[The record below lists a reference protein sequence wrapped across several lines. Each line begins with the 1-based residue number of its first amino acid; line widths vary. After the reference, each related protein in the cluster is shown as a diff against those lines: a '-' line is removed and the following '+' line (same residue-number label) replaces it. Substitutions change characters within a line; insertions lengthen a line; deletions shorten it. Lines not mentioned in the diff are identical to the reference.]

1 MNDDRLDQLLRASL
15 AWQADRDAR
24 RAPSLE
30 RSVHVVADRLGQPR
44 SRPGT
49 IGWVRQ
55 GWTSGL
61 QIALTLLLLTLLAI
75 GIGVGSGLVPVP
87 SRLSVPP
94 FGLAANGQVAYERVG
109 DIWLGDPRSG
119 DTHLFVGDPAVDRSP
134 VWSLDG
140 TRLAFL
146 RQSGVGVKLFV
157 VRDDGG
163 GLLELT
169 PDPLLDAGVV
179 KWSPDGHSI
188 AIEHTIAGRVGVS
201 VIRTEGGG
209 GQRLDLDIEA
219 SAPDWRPP
227 DGRQLLIRGV
237 TGTGEPNLFT
247 VDPDGGRLRS
257 LELAVPG
264 LPELREG
271 EAGGPWLEGERD
283 FLGASWSPDGDRIL
297 YGGLA
302 FFDPIDGV
310 SRYRTH
316 IVNADGSGDRL
327 IDVPADLSDVWPVWS
342 PDGRFI
348 HFERV
353 RGEYLGQGAEVWLAI
368 AATDGPELVEITGL
382 SDSSGLGAF
391 WSPDGTRLLARYAT
405 AGSLFEIDPV
415 DGTERALPW
424 TTIGDL
430 SWQRR

>member
-1 MNDDRLDQLLRASL
+1 MNDGRLDQRIRAAL
-15 AWQADRDAR
+15 EWQADRDAR

-30 RSVHVVADRLGQPR
+30 RSVHVVADRLGQQR

-49 IGWVRQ
+49 IGLVRQ
-55 GWTSGL
+55 GSTSGL
-61 QIALTLLLLTLLAI
+61 RIALLLLLLTLLAI

-94 FGLAANGQVAYERVG
+94 FGLAANGQVAYDRDG
-109 DIWLGDPRSG
+109 DIWLGDPRAG
-119 DTHLFVGDPAVDRSP
+119 DTHLFVGDPAFERSA

-140 TRLAFL
+140 SRLAFFRL
-146 RQSGVGVKLFV
+146 SGAGVKLFV

-179 KWSPDGHSI
+179 KWSPDGGSI
-188 AIEHTIAGRVGVS
+188 AIEHMIGGRVGVS
-201 VIRTEGGG
+201 VIRTDGGG

-237 TGTGEPNLFT
+237 TGTGEPNLYT

-257 LELAVPG
+257 LELDGPG
-264 LPELREG
+264 L
-271 EAGGPWLEGERD
+271 LEGARD
-283 FLGASWSPDGDRIL
+283 FLGASWSPDGRRIL

-302 FFDPIDGV
+302 FLDRIDGV

-353 RGEYLGQGAEVWLAI
+353 RGEYLGEGAEVWLAI
-368 AATDGPELVEITGL
+368 AAADGPELVEITGV
-382 SDSSGLGAF
+382 SDPSGLGAI

-405 AGSLFEIDPV
+405 VGGLFEIDPV
-415 DGTERALPW
+415 DGTARVLPW
-424 TTIGDL
+424 TTRGDL